1 MGTVMLEKL
10 VSADFENLPDGKLKV
25 SFGDSDIL
33 LEIAEVR
40 QLKTSHSRRAAPF
53 SVTLRDPGA
62 ARAVPQGIY
71 VYQHPVHGP
80 LSLFTVPIG
89 PDGSGMC
96 YEIILN

>member
-1 MGTVMLEKL
+1 MVTLMLEKL
-10 VSADFENLPDGKLKV
+10 VPADFENLPDGRLKV

-40 QLKTSHSRRAAPF
+40 QLKASPSRRAAPF

-62 ARAVPQGIY
+62 TRAVPQGIY
-71 VYQHPVHGP
+71 VYHHPVHGP

-89 PDGSGMC
+89 PDDQGMR
-96 YEIILN
+96 YEFILN